1 MAYESLVTEGF
12 EGVISRLGGRAHI
25 EKSARE
31 TRAFLRAR
39 GIEDALV
46 LLRLILAY
54 CLGGKGLRLTA
65 AWAASLGVADISNV
79 ALLYRLRQ
87 CGDWLSVLA
96 AAALSAACPKAAQD
110 SRTVRI
116 VDATAVPKAGQ
127 KAKVGNGLW
136 RLHCAFDLPSE
147 RFSHFELT
155 DESEGERLDRI
166 PVVKGEIRLADR
178 AYLSA
183 ERIAAVI
190 DAGGDIVVRAGWKN
204 ARWLGADGERVDLI
218 AALKKASELGKIDMP
233 VWLGRKSAPALAL
246 RLVAVRKPP
255 HAIAEARRKA
265 RQAAQRK
272 GSQISD
278 ETLVAAEWVIL
289 VTSLAA
295 EAYPA
300 DDVLALYRLRW
311 RIELAFK
318 RLKSLIGLKEPPG
331 FDERSAKPWILAHL
345 LLALLIEPLAD
356 GLDDSPPALAA

>member
-1 MAYESLVTEGF
+1 M
-12 EGVISRLGGRAHI
+12 
-25 EKSARE
+25 
-31 TRAFLRAR
+31 
-39 GIEDALV
+39 
-46 LLRLILAY
+46 
-54 CLGGKGLRLTA
+54 
-65 AWAASLGVADISNV
+65 
-79 ALLYRLRQ
+79 
-87 CGDWLSVLA
+87 
-96 AAALSAACPKAAQD
+96 AAQG
-110 SRTVRI
+110 RTVRI

-136 RLHCAFDLPSE
+136 RLHCAFDLLSE
-147 RFSHFELT
+147 RFGHFELT

-166 PVVKGEIRLADR
+166 PVVKGDIRLADR
-178 AYLSA
+178 AYLAA

-190 DAGGDIVVRAGWKN
+190 DAGGDIVVRAGWRN
-204 ARWLGADGERVDLI
+204 ARWLWLGAEGKPFDLI
-218 AALKKASELGKIDMP
+218 AALKKTAELGKIDRP
-233 VWLGRKSAPALAL
+233 VWLGRKGAPALAL
-246 RLVAVRKPP
+246 RLVAVRKPS

-278 ETLVAAEWVIL
+278 ETLVAAEWVTL

-311 RIELAFK
+311 RIDLAFR

>member
-25 EKSARE
+25 ERSARE

-39 GIEDALV
+39 SIEDALV

-96 AAALSAACPKAAQD
+96 GAALSCTCPEAAQG
-110 SRTVRI
+110 RTVRI

-136 RLHCAFDLPSE
+136 RLHCAFDLPAE
-147 RFSHFELT
+147 RFSNFELT

-178 AYLSA
+178 AYVSA
-183 ERIAAVI
+183 QRMAAVI

-204 ARWLGADGERVDLI
+204 ARWLGADGKSFDLI
-218 AALKKASELGKIDMP
+218 AVLKKARELGKIDRP
-233 VWLGRKSAPALAL
+233 VWLGRKGAP
-246 RLVAVRKPP
+246 
-255 HAIAEARRKA
+255 
-265 RQAAQRK
+265 
-272 GSQISD
+272 
-278 ETLVAAEWVIL
+278 
-289 VTSLAA
+289 
-295 EAYPA
+295 
-300 DDVLALYRLRW
+300 
-311 RIELAFK
+311 
-318 RLKSLIGLKEPPG
+318 
-331 FDERSAKPWILAHL
+331 
-345 LLALLIEPLAD
+345 
-356 GLDDSPPALAA
+356 

>member
-96 AAALSAACPKAAQD
+96 GAALSAACPKAAQD

-183 ERIAAVI
+183 ERIVAVI

-204 ARWLGADGERVDLI
+204 ARWLGAHGEPFDLI

-233 VWLGRKSAPALAL
+233 VWLGRKGAPALAL

>member
-1 MAYESLVTEGF
+1 MAYQSLVTEGF

-39 GIEDALV
+39 GIDDALV

-96 AAALSAACPKAAQD
+96 GNALSSACPKAAQG
-110 SRTVRI
+110 RTVRI

-127 KAKVGNGLW
+127 KAKVSNGLW

-166 PVVKGEIRLADR
+166 PVDKGEIRLADR

-183 ERIAAVI
+183 ERIAAVVE
-190 DAGGDIVVRAGWKN
+190 AGGDIVVRAGWRN
-204 ARWLGADGERVDLI
+204 ARWLGADGKPFDLI

-233 VWLGRKSAPALAL
+233 VWLGRKGAPALAL

-295 EAYPA
+295 EAYPT

>member
-1 MAYESLVTEGF
+1 MP
-12 EGVISRLGGRAHI
+12 RLSI
-25 EKSARE
+25 
-31 TRAFLRAR
+31 
-39 GIEDALV
+39 
-46 LLRLILAY
+46 
-54 CLGGKGLRLTA
+54 
-65 AWAASLGVADISNV
+65 
-79 ALLYRLRQ
+79 
-87 CGDWLSVLA
+87 
-96 AAALSAACPKAAQD
+96 
-110 SRTVRI
+110 
-116 VDATAVPKAGQ
+116 
-127 KAKVGNGLW
+127 VGN
-136 RLHCAFDLPSE
+136 E
-147 RFSHFELT
+147 RDS
-155 DESEGERLDRI
+155 
-166 PVVKGEIRLADR
+166 A
-178 AYLSA
+178 A

-190 DAGGDIVVRAGWKN
+190 DAGGDIVVRAGWRN
-204 ARWLGADGERVDLI
+204 ARWLGADGKPFDLI
-218 AALKKASELGKIDMP
+218 AALKKASELGKVDMP
-233 VWLGRKSAPALAL
+233 VWLGRKGAPALAL

-255 HAIAEARRKA
+255 HAIAQARRQT

-295 EAYPA
+295 EAYSA

>member
-1 MAYESLVTEGF
+1 M
-12 EGVISRLGGRAHI
+12 
-25 EKSARE
+25 
-31 TRAFLRAR
+31 
-39 GIEDALV
+39 
-46 LLRLILAY
+46 
-54 CLGGKGLRLTA
+54 
-65 AWAASLGVADISNV
+65 

-96 AAALSAACPKAAQD
+96 GAALSSACPKAAQG
-110 SRTVRI
+110 RTVRI

-127 KAKVGNGLW
+127 KAKLGNGLW

-178 AYLSA
+178 AYISA

-204 ARWLGADGERVDLI
+204 ARWLGADGKPFDLI
-218 AALKKASELGKIDMP
+218 AALKKASEPGKIDMP
-233 VWLGRKSAPALAL
+233 VWLGRKGAPALAL

-255 HAIAEARRKA
+255 HAIAQARRQA

-278 ETLVAAEWVIL
+278 ETLVAA
-289 VTSLAA
+289 
-295 EAYPA
+295 
-300 DDVLALYRLRW
+300 
-311 RIELAFK
+311 
-318 RLKSLIGLKEPPG
+318 
-331 FDERSAKPWILAHL
+331 
-345 LLALLIEPLAD
+345 LLIEPLAD
-356 GLDDSPPALAA
+356 GLSARWRLCAQLVETLLQAILPQPTLRALLRCRQRLRRHLCEPPRRRRYQKMPPIF

>member
-1 MAYESLVTEGF
+1 MLNNPWF
-12 EGVISRLGGRAHI
+12 RLLDPR
-25 EKSARE
+25 
-31 TRAFLRAR
+31 T
-39 GIEDALV
+39 
-46 LLRLILAY
+46 ILADFRINCNSPLAQTSQD

-96 AAALSAACPKAAQD
+96 GNALSSACPKAAQG
-110 SRTVRI
+110 RTVRI

-178 AYLSA
+178 AYLAA

-204 ARWLGADGERVDLI
+204 ARWLGADGKPFDLI

-233 VWLGRKSAPALAL
+233 VWLGRKGAPALAL
-246 RLVAVRKPP
+246 RSENLLTLLRKRVAKLGRPP
-255 HAIAEARRKA
+255 
-265 RQAAQRK
+265 
-272 GSQISD
+272 
-278 ETLVAAEWVIL
+278 
-289 VTSLAA
+289 
-295 EAYPA
+295 
-300 DDVLALYRLRW
+300 
-311 RIELAFK
+311 
-318 RLKSLIGLKEPPG
+318 
-331 FDERSAKPWILAHL
+331 SAKA
-345 LLALLIEPLAD
+345 ARFRTRPL
-356 GLDDSPPALAA
+356 SPPNGSSSSPRLQPKRIPRTMCLLFTACAGASNWPSSALRA

>member
-1 MAYESLVTEGF
+1 MAYESLVIEGF
-12 EGVISRLGGRAHI
+12 EAMISRLGGRAYI

-39 GIEDALV
+39 SIEDAAV

-87 CGDWLSVLA
+87 CGDWFSVLA
-96 AAALSAACPKAAQD
+96 SAALSAACPKAAQG
-110 SRTVRI
+110 RTVRI
-116 VDATAVPKAGQ
+116 VDATAVPKAGR
-127 KAKVGNGLW
+127 KAKISNGLW
-136 RLHCAFDLPSE
+136 RLHCAFDLPAE
-147 RFSHFELT
+147 RFSHFKLT

-166 PVVKGEIRLADR
+166 PVAKGEIRLADR

-183 ERIAAVI
+183 ERIAAVV
-190 DAGGDIVVRAGWKN
+190 DAGADIVVRAGWRN
-204 ARWLGADGERVDLI
+204 ARWLGADGESFDLI
-218 AALKKASELGKIDMP
+218 AALKKAGELGKIDRP
-233 VWLGRKSAPALAL
+233 VWLGRKGAPALGL
-246 RLVAVRKPP
+246 RLVAVRKPE
-255 HAIAEARRKA
+255 HAIAEARRRA
-265 RQAAQRK
+265 RQAAQRE
-272 GSQISD
+272 GCRISD
-278 ETLVAAEWVIL
+278 GTLLAAEWVIL
-289 VTSLAA
+289 ITSLAA
-295 EAYPA
+295 EAYSA

-318 RLKSLIGLKEPPG
+318 RLKSLTGLKEPPG

-356 GLDDSPPALAA
+356 GLGDSPPALAA

>member
-79 ALLYRLRQ
+79 ALLYR
-87 CGDWLSVLA
+87 GDWLSVLA
-96 AAALSAACPKAAQD
+96 GAALSAACPKAAQG
-110 SRTVRI
+110 RPVRI

-166 PVVKGEIRLADR
+166 PV
-178 AYLSA
+178 
-183 ERIAAVI
+183 
-190 DAGGDIVVRAGWKN
+190 
-204 ARWLGADGERVDLI
+204 
-218 AALKKASELGKIDMP
+218 
-233 VWLGRKSAPALAL
+233 
-246 RLVAVRKPP
+246 
-255 HAIAEARRKA
+255 
-265 RQAAQRK
+265 AQQ
-272 GSQISD
+272 SH
-278 ETLVAAEWVIL
+278 
-289 VTSLAA
+289 
-295 EAYPA
+295 
-300 DDVLALYRLRW
+300 
-311 RIELAFK
+311 
-318 RLKSLIGLKEPPG
+318 G
-331 FDERSAKPWILAHL
+331 FWPIFSWPF
-345 LLALLIEPLAD
+345 
-356 GLDDSPPALAA
+356 